1 MENARDNVVKRCR
14 KDTEASLNQ
23 EREDIDSDVHN
34 QSSSSVPVV
43 KKIVGERGKS
53 LRQRYWKAS
62 ETQSS
67 ELEQIRK
74 S

>member
-1 MENARDNVVKRCR
+1 VENARDNVVKRCR